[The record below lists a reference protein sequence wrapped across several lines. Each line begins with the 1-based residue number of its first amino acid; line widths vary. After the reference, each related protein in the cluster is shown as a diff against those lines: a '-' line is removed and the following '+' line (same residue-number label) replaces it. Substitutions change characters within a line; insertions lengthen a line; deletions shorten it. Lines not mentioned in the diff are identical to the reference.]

1 MQNIEYQSKINL
13 FGGLF
18 FVESYST
25 EFVCDNCRILL
36 KKGMSVEN
44 KKSLITV
51 DYQGFS
57 LIFIFDW

>member
-25 EFVCDNCRILL
+25 EFACDNCRILL
-36 KKGMSVEN
+36 KKGR
-44 KKSLITV
+44 
-51 DYQGFS
+51 
-57 LIFIFDW
+57 